1 MQKKKGIQGI
11 IEIENPNLV
20 KPKTLKARDIDVS
33 FANFFELSS
42 DSEFYVEVIF
52 GLFIYVF
59 LTDWK
64 NN

>member
-59 LTDWK
+59 
-64 NN
+64 

>member
-20 KPKTLKARDIDVS
+20 KPKTLKVKDIDVS

-42 DSEFYVEVIF
+42 DSEFYDEVIF
-52 GLFIYVF
+52 VLFIYVF
-59 LTDWK
+59 FTDWK